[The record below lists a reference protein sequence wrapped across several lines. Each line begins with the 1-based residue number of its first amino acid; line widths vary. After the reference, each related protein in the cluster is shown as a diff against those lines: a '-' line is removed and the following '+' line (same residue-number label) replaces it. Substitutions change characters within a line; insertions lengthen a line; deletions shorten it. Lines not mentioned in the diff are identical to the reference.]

1 MTRII
6 LILSVVCILIGCST
20 PSWYSSATGGIPTQ
34 MPASLS
40 GSAAA
45 CSPMLGWIGGVC
57 ILGGM
62 VLLVVTRGTMGWR
75 PIIGGVAFIGINYAL
90 YMYGNWFFLPVAIA
104 TGAISLA
111 WSGKIV
117 WKIVN
122 DDNLKFKELS
132 L

>member
-1 MTRII
+1 MIRKLALALTS
-6 LILSVVCILIGCST
+6 LPAGCST
-20 PSWYSSATGGIPTQ
+20 TSWFSKDVVPTD
-34 MPASLS
+34 MPAAISS
-40 GSAAA
+40 SSA
-45 CSPMLGWIGGVC
+45 CSPMLGWLGGIC

-62 VLLVVTRGTMGWR
+62 VLLVITRGSMGWR
-75 PIIGGVAFIGINYAL
+75 PVIGGLIFIGINYAL
-90 YMYGNWFFLPVAIA
+90 YMYGHWFFLPVAIA

-122 DDNLKFKELS
+122 DDKLKLKELK

>member
-1 MTRII
+1 MIRKLALALT
-6 LILSVVCILIGCST
+6 LLLAGCST
-20 PSWYSSATGGIPTQ
+20 TSWFSKDAVPTD
-34 MPASLS
+34 MPAAISS
-40 GSAAA
+40 SSA
-45 CSPMLGWIGGVC
+45 CSPMLGWLGGIC

-62 VLLVVTRGTMGWR
+62 VLLVITRGSMGWR
-75 PIIGGVAFIGINYAL
+75 PVIGGLIFIGINYAL
-90 YMYGNWFFLPVAIA
+90 YMYGHWFFLPVAIA

-122 DDNLKFKELS
+122 DDKLKLKELK

>member
-1 MTRII
+1 
-6 LILSVVCILIGCST
+6 
-20 PSWYSSATGGIPTQ
+20 
-34 MPASLS
+34 
-40 GSAAA
+40 
-45 CSPMLGWIGGVC
+45 MLGWLGGVC

-62 VLLVVTRGTMGWR
+62 VLLVITRGTMGWR
-75 PIIGGVAFIGINYAL
+75 PVIGGIIFIGINYAL
-90 YMYGNWFFLPVAIA
+90 YAYGNWFFIPVAIA

-122 DDNLKFKELS
+122 DNDIKFKELK

>member
-1 MTRII
+1 MIKIFTLVI
-6 LILSVVCILIGCST
+6 LLLLAGCSST
-20 PSWYSSATGGIPTQ
+20 GLFGSLGDSAPSKMSGVISSSSACSSILGWLGGI
-34 MPASLS
+34 
-40 GSAAA
+40 
-45 CSPMLGWIGGVC
+45 C

-62 VLLVVTRGTMGWR
+62 VLLVISRGTMGWR
-75 PIIGGVAFIGINYAL
+75 PVIGGLIFIGINYAL
-90 YMYGNWFFLPVAIA
+90 YVYGNWFFLPVAIA

-122 DDNLKFKELS
+122 DDDLKLKELK

>member
-1 MTRII
+1 MIRKLALALT
-6 LILSVVCILIGCST
+6 LLLAGCST
-20 PSWYSSATGGIPTQ
+20 TSWFSKDVVPTD
-34 MPASLS
+34 MPAAISS
-40 GSAAA
+40 SSA
-45 CSPMLGWIGGVC
+45 CSPMLGWLGGIC

-62 VLLVVTRGTMGWR
+62 VLLVITRGSMGWR
-75 PIIGGVAFIGINYAL
+75 PVIGGLIFIGINYAL
-90 YMYGNWFFLPVAIA
+90 YMYGHWFFLPVAIA

-122 DDNLKFKELS
+122 DDKLKLKELK

>member
-1 MTRII
+1 
-6 LILSVVCILIGCST
+6 
-20 PSWYSSATGGIPTQ
+20 
-34 MPASLS
+34 
-40 GSAAA
+40 
-45 CSPMLGWIGGVC
+45 
-57 ILGGM
+57 
-62 VLLVVTRGTMGWR
+62 MGWR
-75 PIIGGVAFIGINYAL
+75 PVIGGLIFIGINYAL

-122 DDNLKFKELS
+122 DNDLKLKELK

>member
-1 MTRII
+1 MIRKLALALT
-6 LILSVVCILIGCST
+6 LLLAGCST
-20 PSWYSSATGGIPTQ
+20 TSWISSAKNAVPTD
-34 MPASLS
+34 MPAAISSSS
-40 GSAAA
+40 G
-45 CSPMLGWIGGVC
+45 CSPMLGWLGGIC

-62 VLLVVTRGTMGWR
+62 VLLVITKGSMGWR
-75 PIIGGVAFIGINYAL
+75 PVIGGLIFIGINYAL

-122 DDNLKFKELS
+122 DNDLKLKEFKL
-132 L
+132 

>member
-1 MTRII
+1 MIKQFTLAMT
-6 LILSVVCILIGCST
+6 LFFAGCST
-20 PSWYSSATGGIPTQ
+20 TSWFDTAKNSVPTQ
-34 MPASLS
+34 MPAAVSS
-40 GSAAA
+40 SSA

-62 VLLVVTRGTMGWR
+62 VLLVISRGSMGWR
-75 PIIGGVAFIGINYAL
+75 PVIGGVIFIGINYAL

-122 DDNLKFKELS
+122 DDNLKLKELK

>member
-1 MTRII
+1 MIKKLALALT
-6 LILSVVCILIGCST
+6 LLLAGCST
-20 PSWYSSATGGIPTQ
+20 TSWFSKDVVPTD
-34 MPASLS
+34 MPAAISS
-40 GSAAA
+40 SSA
-45 CSPMLGWIGGVC
+45 CSPMLGWLGGIC

-62 VLLVVTRGTMGWR
+62 VLLVITRGSMGWR
-75 PIIGGVAFIGINYAL
+75 PVIGGLIFIGINYAL
-90 YMYGNWFFLPVAIA
+90 YMYGHWFFLPVAIA

-122 DDNLKFKELS
+122 DDKLKLKELK